1 MEGDGIRVRVA
12 EVRDIPPMI
21 GLRRMMFE
29 SMGFADPVT
38 LAASDA
44 ACVDYFARAIPSGQY
59 RGWVAETPE
68 GEVVASGGLVV
79 DRHPPT
85 PENLDGRI
93 AYIMN
98 VATDPAHRRRGL
110 ARRIF
115 AEIIRWSRQE
125 GIGLAS
131 LQATDMGRSLYEE
144 FGFADGPEMRAAL
157 GKEQGGS

>member
-29 SMGFADPVT
+29 SMGVADPAA

-44 ACVDYFARAIPSGQY
+44 ACVEYFARAIPSGQY
-59 RGWVAETPE
+59 HGWVAETPE
-68 GEVVASGGLVV
+68 GEVVASGGVVV
-79 DRHPPT
+79 DQHPPT
-85 PENLDGRI
+85 PENLDGRA

-115 AEIIRWSRQE
+115 AETLRWSRGD

-131 LQATDMGRSLYEE
+131 LQTTDMGRSLYEE
-144 FGFADGPEMRAAL
+144 FGFADGSEMRAVL
-157 GKEQGGS
+157 GEEQGDR